1 MGTPDDID
9 VWIGLDI
16 GKAEHFADARDAAGE
31 SLFAGAVANDEA
43 DIETLLGRAQ
53 ALGAPALVVDQPG
66 SLASLVLAVAAR
78 LGVPVAYVPGLV
90 MRRAADLYPGEAK
103 TDRRDAF
110 VLADT
115 GRIRRHQVHWLD
127 AGNDE
132 LLAQLRV
139 LNGYDAD
146 LATDATRL
154 SNRLRDALTGISPAL
169 ERVLGPRL
177 HHPGV
182 RDLLARYPAPQALAK
197 AGRGRIESTIRK
209 RSPRLA
215 KALTVAVTQALGAQS
230 VVVPVET
237 VMGRVISEVVVE
249 LDRTLERRK
258 RLAADIEELFE
269 AHPFGRILG
278 TLPGIGPRTGSR
290 ILAEIGDGARF
301 ANGSRLASYA
311 GLAPVTRQSGSSLRG
326 EARSRRGNHRLKNA
340 MFLATFA
347 SLRDP
352 ASRAF
357 YDRKRAEGKKHNA
370 AVICL
375 ARRRCDV
382 ILAMLRLRQPYRAT
396 QSRHNAA
403 AA

>member
-16 GKAEHFADARDAAGE
+16 GKSEHFADALDAAGAP
-31 SLFAGAVANDEA
+31 LFSGTVANDEA
-43 DIETLLGRAQ
+43 DIEALLDRA
-53 ALGAPALVVDQPG
+53 APIGAPALVVDQPG

-78 LGVPVAYVPGLV
+78 RGIPVAYVPGLV

-115 GRIRRHQVHWLD
+115 GRTRRHQVHWLD
-127 AGNDE
+127 AGDDE
-132 LLAQLRV
+132 LLQQLRV

-146 LATDATRL
+146 LAADATRL
-154 SNRLRDALTGISPAL
+154 SNRLRDALTGVSPAL

-182 RDLLARYPAPQALAK
+182 RDLLARYPAPRALAQ
-197 AGRGRIESTIRK
+197 AGRGRIARVVRK

-215 KALTVAVTQALGAQS
+215 SALAAAVAEALDAQS
-230 VVVPVET
+230 VVVPVEAVT
-237 VMGRVISEVVVE
+237 GRVIAEVVVE
-249 LDRTLERRK
+249 LDRALERRK
-258 RLAADIEELFE
+258 RLEAEIEDLFN

-290 ILAEIGDGARF
+290 ILAEIGDGSRF

-340 MFLATFA
+340 MFLAAFA

-357 YDRKRAEGKKHNA
+357 YDRKRAEGKQHNA

-382 ILAMLRLRQPYRAT
+382 ILAMLRSGRPYQAEIP
-396 QSRHNAA
+396 HHEPVAA
-403 AA
+403 

>member
-1 MGTPDDID
+1 MGTPDGID
-9 VWIGLDI
+9 AWIGLDI
-16 GKAEHFADARDAAGE
+16 GKAEHFADVLDSAG
-31 SLFAGAVANDEA
+31 SPLFAGAVANDET
-43 DIETLLGRAQ
+43 DIEALLDRASRF
-53 ALGAPALVVDQPG
+53 GTPALVVDQPG

-78 LGVPVAYVPGLV
+78 RRVPVAYVPGLV

-182 RDLLARYPAPQALAK
+182 RDLLARYPAPRALAK
-197 AGRGRIESTIRK
+197 AGRGRIESTLRK

-215 KALTVAVTQALGAQS
+215 KALAAAVTQALGAQS
-230 VVVPVET
+230 VVVPVEA

-340 MFLATFA
+340 MFLAAFA

-382 ILAMLRLRQPYRAT
+382 ILAMLRSRQPYRAT